1 MRVFAFSSCKQPFKI
16 TSTWSIYGVPEVF
29 DLEDP
34 ENPETHPSKAGSKNF
49 VTSLGYHFIVHARL
63 DVRLLAFR
71 GSAGEQV
78 GRWGGF

>member
-1 MRVFAFSSCKQPFKI
+1 MGVFAFSSCKQPFKI
-16 TSTWSIYGVPEVF
+16 TSTWSTYDVPEVCE
-29 DLEDP
+29 LED
-34 ENPETHPSKAGSKNF
+34 PETHPSKAGSKNF
-49 VTSLGYHFIVHARL
+49 VTSLGYHFIFHARL